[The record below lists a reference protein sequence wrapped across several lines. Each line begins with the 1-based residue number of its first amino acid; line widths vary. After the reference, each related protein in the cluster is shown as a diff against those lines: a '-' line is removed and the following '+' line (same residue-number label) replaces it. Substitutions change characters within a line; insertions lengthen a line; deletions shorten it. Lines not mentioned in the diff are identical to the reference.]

1 MTKYV
6 YDFKD
11 LKKYHK
17 ITVCLY
23 LSFPKVLEKVY
34 KNTNNHWRAL
44 GYKKAISSIKNYPKK
59 IKTLEVVFY
68 LTFFLNKNLVYLD
81 HILVDILEQIFRPNF
96 GPFGLR
102 TCVL

>member
-11 LKKYHK
+11 LTKYHK

-68 LTFFLNKNLVYLD
+68 LTVFF
-81 HILVDILEQIFRPNF
+81 
-96 GPFGLR
+96 
-102 TCVL
+102 